1 MKNMRIISGQYKGR
15 LLKTCSGP
23 GYRPATGKVRE
34 SVFSMLE
41 SRGVDW
47 SRTRILDVFA
57 GSGSLAFECLSR
69 GAASALLIE
78 KNSKAC
84 SVIRENISLLG
95 ICREKVQVL
104 KIDAL
109 KFLSTSADQFFDLV
123 FVDPP
128 YGKNLLEPTLES
140 LLQKDMV
147 GRDGFIC
154 AEIEADLD
162 FDPAELSPAELI
174 KDKHFGQ
181 TRFLIW
187 KKR

>member
-1 MKNMRIISGQYKGR
+1 MRIISGQYKGR
-15 LLKTCSGP
+15 VLKTCSGP

-41 SRGVDW
+41 SRGIDW
-47 SRTRILDVFA
+47 SRTRVLDVFA

-69 GAASALLIE
+69 GAEYALFIE

-95 ICREKVQVL
+95 ICSEKVQVL
-104 KIDAL
+104 KVDVL
-109 KFLSTSADQFFDLV
+109 KFLSSSLDHSFDMI

-128 YGKNLLEPTLES
+128 YGKNLLEPTLDS
-140 LLQKDMV
+140 LFQKDLL
-147 GRDGFIC
+147 GRNGFIC

-162 FDPAELSPAELI
+162 FDPGNLLHAELI
-174 KDKHFGQ
+174 KDKQFGQ
-181 TRFLIW
+181 TRILIW
-187 KKR
+187 KKK